1 MSEIDYSLSVRRRAL
16 NLIWTAAGEYRFEPE
31 FMAFTQDGQPDIYMN
46 SIIGYVRKWYGGP
59 ELDELFSVIGS
70 ALMRETFDGILWIGL
85 ENCAYEREVKERPVL
100 AELRHA
106 CAEEFFR
113 RQPERSRQQWM
124 AQNSLVYA
132 LQAARWNTV
141 LGKAAGL
148 VSPRERAL
156 FRELA
161 YSGEWNTAQIAE
173 HTYDIFQRYFHFDR
187 KKSRYSMLAKLRGA
201 LSSFTQKALPSRVM
215 RAEDLTFARDASGAG
230 FVTARKSKESGP
242 LSAAEEENN
251 RIYIEECFGLPLYGR
266 QESARIE
273 EMLCTGRHAGCHIYF
288 TEGNRS
294 TAESA
299 DALIRKTIRGA
310 QLQAEK
316 NRSHYQDRLHFYR
329 NSIKRLSDQIRN
341 ALLVYPQPLKVPA
354 RSGALDITRI
364 WRAICLN
371 DERIFTDTFE
381 EEQPDFSVD
390 LMLDAS
396 ASRLQSQEIIA
407 PQAYVIAKSLAL
419 CGIPVQVSSF
429 LSLRGH
435 TVIRLYQRYTDTKHP
450 GAADSGNGS
459 EGHIFDYF
467 AAGWNRDGLA
477 LRGAGFLM
485 NASPARNRMLI
496 LLTDASP
503 NDDRKI
509 PPDRADGHPLSRD
522 YSGEAGIEDTQTEV
536 RRLRK
541 SGIQVMAVLS
551 GEDGS
556 TEAARKIYGD
566 DFVRIESIRHLA
578 DAVGTLLQQKIEQF
592 KA

>member
-59 ELDELFSVIGS
+59 KLDDLFSVIGS
-70 ALMRETFDGILWIGL
+70 ALLRETFDGILWIGL

-100 AELRHA
+100 AELRIS

-113 RQPERSRQQWM
+113 HRLERSRQQWM

-132 LQAARWNTV
+132 LQSARWNTV
-141 LGKAAGL
+141 LGKSPGL
-148 VSPRERAL
+148 VSSRERNL

-161 YSGEWNTAQIAE
+161 YSGDWDITQIAE
-173 HTYDIFQRYFHFDR
+173 HTFDILHRYFHFDR
-187 KKSRYSMLAKLRGA
+187 NNSRSPMLAKVRSV
-201 LSSFTQKALPSRVM
+201 LSSLTLRALPSRVM
-215 RAEDLTFARDASGAG
+215 RSEDLTFARDASGAG
-230 FVTARKSKESGP
+230 LVTARKSKESGP
-242 LSAAEEENN
+242 LSAVEEENN
-251 RIYIEECFGLPLYGR
+251 RIYIEECFGLPMYGR
-266 QESARIE
+266 CESAQIE
-273 EMLCTGRHAGCHIYF
+273 ELLCTDRHAGCHIYF

-294 TAESA
+294 SAESK

-310 QLQAEK
+310 RLQAEK
-316 NRSHYQDRLHFYR
+316 NRSHYRDRIHFYR

-354 RSGALDITRI
+354 RSGSLNSARI
-364 WRAICLN
+364 WRAVQLN
-371 DERIFTDTFE
+371 DERIFTDTFKE
-381 EEQPDFSVD
+381 ELPVFSVD
-390 LMLDAS
+390 LVLDAS

-407 PQAYVIAKSLAL
+407 AQAYVIAKSLAL

-435 TVIRLYQRYTDTKHP
+435 TVIRLYQNYS
-450 GAADSGNGS
+450 GAEYS
-459 EGHIFDYF
+459 EGDASEHIFDYF

-477 LRGAGFLM
+477 LRGIGFLM
-485 NASPARNRMLI
+485 NESPAQNRMLI

-509 PPDRADGHPLSRD
+509 PPDRDSGRLLSRD

-536 RRLRK
+536 RSLRK
-541 SGIQVMAVLS
+541 SGIQVMAVLT

-566 DFVRIESIRHLA
+566 DFVRIENIRHLA
-578 DAVGTLLQQKIEQF
+578 DAVGTLLQRKIEQF
-592 KA
+592 TV

>member
-16 NLIWTAAGEYRFEPE
+16 NLIWTAAGEYGFEPE
-31 FMAFTQDGQPDIYMN
+31 FLAFTQNGQPDLYMN
-46 SIIGYVRKWYGGP
+46 SIIGYVRKWYAGP
-59 ELDELFSVIGS
+59 ELNELFSTVGN
-70 ALMRETFDGILWIGL
+70 ALLRETFDGVVWIGL

-100 AELRHA
+100 AELRRA

-113 RQPERSRQQWM
+113 QQMERSRQQWM

-132 LQAARWNTV
+132 LQSARWNTV
-141 LGKAAGL
+141 LGKAPGL
-148 VSPRERAL
+148 VNPRERQL
-156 FRELA
+156 FKELA
-161 YSGEWNTAQIAE
+161 YSGDWNAAQIAD
-173 HTYDIFQRYFHFDR
+173 HTYDILRHYFHFDR
-187 KKSRYSMLAKLRGA
+187 NTVHSSVFTRIRKMLADSSLHR
-201 LSSFTQKALPSRVM
+201 LSGRVM
-215 RAEDLTFARDASGAG
+215 RSEDLTFAQYASGAG
-230 FVTARKSKESGP
+230 LVTARKSKESGP

-266 QESARIE
+266 QESARIDE
-273 EMLCTGRHAGCHIYF
+273 ALCTDRHTGCHLYF

-294 TAESA
+294 AAETN

-310 QLQAEK
+310 QAQAKK
-316 NRSHYQDRLHFYR
+316 NRLHYQDRFHFYQ
-329 NSIKRLSDQIRN
+329 NSIRRLAEQIQN

-354 RSGALDITRI
+354 RTGKIAPERI
-364 WRAICLN
+364 WRAVQLN
-371 DERIFTDTFE
+371 DERIFSDTFE

-407 PQAYVIAKSLAL
+407 AQAFVIAQSLRL

-435 TVIRLYQRYTDTKHP
+435 TVIRLYQRYQ
-450 GAADSGNGS
+450 AAEHFGKNIS
-459 EGHIFDYF
+459 EHIFDYF

-485 NASPARNRMLI
+485 NESPAKNRMLI

-503 NDDRKI
+503 NDDRRI
-509 PPDRADGHPLSRD
+509 PADRKNGHPLSRD
-522 YSGEAGIEDTQTEV
+522 YSGEAGIEDTRAEV
-536 RRLRK
+536 RNLRK
-541 SGIQVMAVLS
+541 SGVQVMAVLT

-566 DFVRIESIRHLA
+566 DFVRIESIRHLS
-578 DAVGTLLQQKIEQF
+578 DAVGTLLQRKIEQF
-592 KA
+592 TS